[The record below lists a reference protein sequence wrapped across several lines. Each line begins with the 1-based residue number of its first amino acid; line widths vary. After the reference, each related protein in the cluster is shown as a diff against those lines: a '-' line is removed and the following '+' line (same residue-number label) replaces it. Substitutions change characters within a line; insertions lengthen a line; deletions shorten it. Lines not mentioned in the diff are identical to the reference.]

1 MSKQTFTSLLSL
13 LSPSL
18 LSFLPSSIPPDSAI
32 AATLFR
38 LAHGAS
44 YESVAPRFGL
54 DSPAAACL
62 AFYSVCKT
70 VNEKL
75 GDLVDFGRDLERIVM
90 GFEWISL
97 PNCCGVLG
105 FGKFGVD
112 SELLGKNGSLLVQA
126 LVDSEGRFLDISAG
140 WPCTMKPESIFT
152 QTKLYSRVE
161 GSRELLNG
169 ACYQL
174 SESNSIPQYILGD
187 SCFPL
192 LPWLLTPFIRP
203 NEEDSFGSAERE
215 FNAAHSR
222 AMGLVG
228 NAFGRVKAR
237 WQLLARRWKEDCVEI
252 FPFVIVMG
260 CLLHNFLIKYSEP
273 LPEESVGRILR
284 EEELPVFEGE
294 ADERGERTRPNEDS
308 FGSAERE
315 FNDAHGRAMGLVGN
329 AFGRVKARW
338 QLLAKR
344 WKEDCV
350 ENFPFVIV
358 MGCLL
363 HNFLIKYSEPLP
375 EESVGRILRE
385 EELPIFEGEADGRGE
400 RTRYALAKHLSWEQ
414 LSVILDSAL
423 FRFSLRKGT
432 QLRVLV
438 NVREF

>member
-1 MSKQTFTSLLSL
+1 MAAAGGSSKSTAQKAPISPKSAPKCKPGRPRNQNKHLTKQLISLLSSATSAAHSFLTQNDLLLLPSQSLSLEYFLSSIPFSPSPSLSPPSQSFFYRLLSSASDFDPRWCQIFRMSKQTFTSLLSL

-105 FGKFGVD
+105 FGKFGVE

-294 ADERGERTRPNEDS
+294 ADE
-308 FGSAERE
+308 
-315 FNDAHGRAMGLVGN
+315 
-329 AFGRVKARW
+329 K
-338 QLLAKR
+338 
-344 WKEDCV
+344 
-350 ENFPFVIV
+350 
-358 MGCLL
+358 
-363 HNFLIKYSEPLP
+363 
-375 EESVGRILRE
+375 
-385 EELPIFEGEADGRGE
+385 GE
-400 RTRYALAKHLSWEQ
+400 RTRYALAKHLSWV
-414 LSVILDSAL
+414 SM
-423 FRFSLRKGT
+423 RR
-432 QLRVLV
+432 
-438 NVREF
+438 

>member
-1 MSKQTFTSLLSL
+1 MAAAGGSSKSTAQKAPTSPKSTTKFKPRRSKNQNKHLTKQLISLLTSATSAAHSFLNQNDLLLLPSQSLTLEYLLSSIPFSSPPISLPSESFFYRFLSSASDFDPRWCQIFRMSKQTFSNLLAV

-18 LSFLPSSIPPDSAI
+18 LSFLPPSIPPDSAI

-38 LAHGAS
+38 LSHGAS
-44 YESVAPRFGL
+44 YESVARRFGL

-75 GDLVDFGRDLERIVM
+75 GDLVNFGRDLERLVV

-112 SELLGKNGSLLVQA
+112 SEVLGKNGSLLVQA

-140 WPCTMKPESIFT
+140 WPCTMKPESIFS

-161 GSRELLNG
+161 GSNELLNG
-169 ACYQL
+169 SCYQL
-174 SESNSIPQYILGD
+174 SESSSIPQYILGD

-192 LPWLLTPFIRP
+192 LPWLLTPFIRS
-203 NEEDSFGSAERE
+203 NEVDSFGSADRE
-215 FNAAHSR
+215 FNAAHNR

-237 WQLLARRWKEDCVEI
+237 WQLLGRRWKEDCVEF
-252 FPFVIVMG
+252 FP
-260 CLLHNFLIKYSEP
+260 Y
-273 LPEESVGRILR
+273 
-284 EEELPVFEGE
+284 
-294 ADERGERTRPNEDS
+294 
-308 FGSAERE
+308 
-315 FNDAHGRAMGLVGN
+315 
-329 AFGRVKARW
+329 
-338 QLLAKR
+338 
-344 WKEDCV
+344 
-350 ENFPFVIV
+350 VIV

-385 EELPIFEGEADGRGE
+385 EELPIFEGEADERGE
-400 RTRYALAKHLSWEQ
+400 RNRYALAKYLS
-414 LSVILDSAL
+414 
-423 FRFSLRKGT
+423 
-432 QLRVLV
+432 RVSM
-438 NVREF
+438 RR